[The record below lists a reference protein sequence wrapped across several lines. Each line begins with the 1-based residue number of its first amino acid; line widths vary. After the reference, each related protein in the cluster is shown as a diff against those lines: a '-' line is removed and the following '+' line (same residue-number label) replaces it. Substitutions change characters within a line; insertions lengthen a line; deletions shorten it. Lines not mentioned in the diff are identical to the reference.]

1 MRIFSLCILLV
12 IVNVS
17 KAQTY
22 GNEWIDYS
30 QQYFNFPI
38 YNTGIHRVNYAEL
51 NTSLSNNGILISTIN
66 TDNFQV
72 FGRENEVFIEV
83 LDGGDNTMD
92 PGDYIEFYAEKNDG
106 WLDGNLYDSAQAQP
120 DQYYSLFNDTLQY
133 YFTWNNTGD
142 NNRIYQEADV
152 NYPAHVSID

>member
-1 MRIFSLCILLV
+1 LRILSLFILLV

-38 YNTGIHRVNYAEL
+38 YNTGIHRVNYSEL

-72 FGRENEVFIEV
+72 FGRESEVFIDV
-83 LDGGDNTMD
+83 IDGGDTTLD
-92 PGDYIEFYAEKNDG
+92 PGDYIEFYA
-106 WLDGNLYDSAQAQP
+106 
-120 DQYYSLFNDTLQY
+120 
-133 YFTWNNTGD
+133 
-142 NNRIYQEADV
+142 
-152 NYPAHVSID
+152 